1 MTNTS
6 YNAFIDNICTTFRQ
20 IFFDNFCT
28 VWRDMSAFVLIF
40 RNTEGHML
48 ARVQIIDVKS
58 WELLEITDHDP
69 ELNSRTI
76 V

>member
-20 IFFDNFCT
+20 FFFDNFCS

-40 RNTEGHML
+40 RNTEDML